1 MWWKK
6 PGLVALLILVAVG
19 LLIRFWPEL
28 IPSLASR
35 DITSNTMPDS
45 EVYYLV
51 EGSVYDGDTLRVK
64 RCGEQCEDL
73 KIRLCGID
81 APEMDQPMSAAAR
94 NHLRSLINQGDGTLL
109 VLPVEQDRYGRTVAE
124 IFVPVVGQESE
135 IHLTSQMVMD
145 GYAYHYERYS
155 GGCPNGQLLAGVE
168 EQARSLSAGVCGGV
182 EAIGECE
189 RRAEAIRAIG
199 ID

>member
-28 IPSLASR
+28 IPSLVSQR
-35 DITSNTMPDS
+35 DITSSTMPDS
-45 EVYYLV
+45 EVYRLV
-51 EGSVYDGDTLRVK
+51 EGSVYDGDTLRVQ
-64 RCGEQCEDL
+64 RCGEQCEEL

-81 APEMDQPMSAAAR
+81 APEMDQPMGEAAR
-94 NHLRSLINQGDGTLL
+94 NQLRSLIDQGDGTLI

-124 IFVPVVGQESE
+124 LFVPVVGQEAE

-168 EQARSLSAGVCGGV
+168 EQARSRSAGVWANPSAV
-182 EAIGECE
+182 KPWDY
-189 RRAEAIRAIG
+189 RQNR
-199 ID
+199 